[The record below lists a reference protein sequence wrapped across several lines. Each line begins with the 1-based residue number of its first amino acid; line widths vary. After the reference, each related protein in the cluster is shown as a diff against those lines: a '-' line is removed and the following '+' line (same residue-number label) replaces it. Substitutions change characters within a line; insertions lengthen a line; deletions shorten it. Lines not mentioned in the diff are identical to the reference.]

1 MYEATAIAL
10 LQAEAKKL
18 VWCWQVDG
26 KPIMQTASWYLLQ
39 ADACTK
45 QLHVALPQTGSEK
58 LVWCWQ
64 VDGKPIMQTVWPQG
78 SSSNFWQ
85 WTDLAQQY
93 SDMWSGTPFQNGST
107 HLSIS
112 GQTQQISISSIVN
125 APFEVISSAH
135 LQFQH

>member
-1 MYEATAIAL
+1 MLYRWCKSEEICNTKR
-10 LQAEAKKL
+10 LQQH
-18 VWCWQVDG
+18 C
-26 KPIMQTASWYLLQ
+26 Y
-39 ADACTK
+39 K
-45 QLHVALPQTGSEK
+45 QRLKSCCGL
-58 LVWCWQ
+58 Q

-125 APFEVISSAH
+125 APFEVTGAALVLSPSSD
-135 LQFQH
+135 QVSEVVQP